1 MLHRT
6 MPTYVGVG
14 GVHSVTV
21 AAVGAAGHVPHV
33 AVLLPAGP
41 APQPPGLLEL
51 HVELVDV
58 IILHPPI
65 TSSET
70 SFSKPDNTTPGP
82 NFVGLC

>member
-1 MLHRT
+1 M
-6 MPTYVGVG
+6 
-14 GVHSVTV
+14 TV

-33 AVLLPAGP
+33 AVLLPAGA
-41 APQPPGLLEL
+41 APQPTRLLEL

-70 SFSKPDNTTPGP
+70 PFSKPDKTTPCP
-82 NFVGLC
+82 NFVVKC